1 MQTEKTAKKEKEN
14 VVFTFLTALDLEK
27 IFLLHLNSKW
37 PRFAPRQQLAIPE
50 RIGHPYVV

>member
-14 VVFTFLTALDLEK
+14 VVFTFLTTLDLEK